1 MSKFL
6 SVSARQISNNANSA
20 TYECTVSRTNGAYF
34 GYCDRTRYLA
44 IQKATGL
51 YKHWGFPVT
60 SSWKAAWG
68 QPSWYLQAGGRN
80 VTNDRGATLDGFLGT
95 SYSWTET
102 ISINRGNSRQ
112 GSKYVEVGVVSGS
125 GINSDF
131 GTTLVGLTLTTTK
144 VPDATGSWLKAT
156 VDPITQRDRY
166 ITVEG
171 GFTNPES
178 YYNMRLYRNGVQV
191 PFSGTYTEQVTKDKF
206 FTNVV
211 FTLKVYGKDGTL
223 YNNLTKETKVYIEP
237 SGVGVSVQKTSTTH
251 SVNSMYL
258 NNVTR
263 KEITEVW
270 IKKDGKVYKTVK

>member
-20 TYECTVSRTNGAYF
+20 TYECTVARTNGAYF
-34 GYCDRTRYLA
+34 GYCDYYRCLA
-44 IQKATGL
+44 IKKASGY
-51 YKHWGFPVT
+51 YKYWGFPKA
-60 SSWKAAWG
+60 SNWKSAWG
-68 QPSWYLQAGGRN
+68 QPSWNLSSQQWVSNQFGNLQ
-80 VTNDRGATLDGFLGT
+80 GFLDT
-95 SYSWTET
+95 TYTWTET
-102 ISINRGNSRQ
+102 ISIDRGNSRQ

-125 GINSDF
+125 NISSDF

-144 VPDATGSWLKAT
+144 VPDATNPYLKSQ
-156 VDPITQRDRY
+156 VDPITVRNRK

-171 GFTNPES
+171 GFTNPEG

-191 PFSGTYTEQVTKDKF
+191 PFNGTYTEEVTKDKF
-206 FTNVV
+206 FSNIV

-237 SGVGVSVQKTSTTH
+237 SGVGVSVQKTSTH
-251 SVNSMYL
+251 NVDSMYL

-270 IKKDGKVYKTVK
+270 IKKNGKVYKTEK

>member
-34 GYCDRTRYLA
+34 GLCNRNVNLV
-44 IQKATGL
+44 IKKASSY
-51 YKHWGFPVT
+51 YKHWGFPVR
-60 SSWKAAWG
+60 SSWKASWG
-68 QPSWYLQAGGRN
+68 EPSWYLWGGN
-80 VTNDRGATLDGFLGT
+80 YQDIGYGYLDGFLAT
-95 SYSWTET
+95 SYTWTET
-102 ISINRGNSRQ
+102 VSINRGNSRQ
-112 GSKYVEVGVVSGS
+112 GSKTIEVGVKAGPGTS
-125 GINSDF
+125 SDF
-131 GTTLVGLTLTTTK
+131 GTTLAKLTLTTTK
-144 VPDATGSWLKAT
+144 IPDATGSWLKAT

-237 SGVGVSVQKTSTTH
+237 SGVGVSVQKASTTH
-251 SVNSMYL
+251 SINSMYL
-258 NNVTR
+258 NNVTH

>member
-6 SVSARQISNNANSA
+6 SVSAKQISNNANSA
-20 TYECTVSRTNGAYF
+20 TYECTVARTNGAYF
-34 GYCDRTRYLA
+34 GYCDYYRCLA
-44 IQKATGL
+44 IKKASGY
-51 YKHWGFPVT
+51 YKYWGFPKA
-60 SSWKAAWG
+60 SNWKSAWG
-68 QPSWYLQAGGRN
+68 QPSWNLSSQQWVSNQFGNLQ
-80 VTNDRGATLDGFLGT
+80 GFLDT
-95 SYSWTET
+95 TYTWKET
-102 ISINRGNSRQ
+102 ISIDRGNSRQ

-125 GINSDF
+125 NISSDF

-144 VPDATGSWLKAT
+144 VPDATNSYLKSQ
-156 VDPITQRDRY
+156 VDPITVRNRK

-171 GFTNPES
+171 GFTNPEG

-191 PFSGTYTEQVTKDKF
+191 PFNGTYTEEVTKDKF
-206 FTNVV
+206 FSNIV

-237 SGVGVSVQKTSTTH
+237 SGVGVSVQKTSTH
-251 SVNSMYL
+251 NVDSMYL

-270 IKKDGKVYKTVK
+270 IKKNGKVYKTEK